1 VKRTAIASTVLLL
14 LIPAAL
20 SGCGGSEGSASAA
33 QASTTPAGATLP
45 DETKAEEDQD
55 AISVAVGAVR
65 REPLSSLYSTSATLR
80 ADKRATITA
89 RTTGVVRM
97 LLVEEGDRVETGE
110 PLAELEND
118 EQKIS
123 FQRASTASDTLMR
136 DFQRTRRLHQDGLVS
151 DEEFE
156 TKRRESED
164 AQHAAALAELELSR
178 TIIKAP
184 FSGIILTRHLDV
196 GATVADGT
204 AVYDLA
210 DLEPLYAD
218 VSVPERHVVHLSPGQ
233 EVRLT
238 ADARDLVL
246 PALIERIAPVVD
258 PSTGTVKV
266 TLAVSGESEVR
277 PGAFV
282 RVDIVTDTHGEALV
296 VPRPALVAEG
306 RRWLLFRL
314 DENDRVKQLEV
325 LLGYEEGERVEIL
338 EVLEP
343 ADALEPGTPIV
354 VAGAPAL
361 TDGALVR
368 VIENGREEGDA
379 EDEAGVTP

>member
-1 VKRTAIASTVLLL
+1 VKRTTSVTTLLLL
-14 LIPAAL
+14 LIPLAL
-20 SGCGGSEGSASAA
+20 TACGGSGGGANAA

-55 AISVAVGAVR
+55 AITVAVGAVR

-89 RTTGVVRM
+89 RTTGVVKV

-123 FQRASTASDTLMR
+123 FQRASTARDTLMR
-136 DFQRTRRLHQDGLVS
+136 DFERARRLHEDGLVS

-156 TKRRESED
+156 TNRREAED

-178 TIIKAP
+178 TIIKSP
-184 FSGIILTRHLDV
+184 FSGIILTRHIDV
-196 GATVADGT
+196 GATVSDGT

-218 VSVPERHVVHLSPGQ
+218 VNVPERHVVHLSPGQ
-233 EVRLT
+233 QVRLT
-238 ADARDLVL
+238 ADARALVI

-266 TLAVSGESEVR
+266 TLAVSGESSVR

-306 RRWLLFRL
+306 RRWLLFRM
-314 DENDRVKQLEV
+314 DEGDRVKQLEV
-325 LLGYEEGERVEIL
+325 QLGYEEGDRVEIL

-343 ADALEPGTPIV
+343 AGALVPGTPIV

-368 VIENGREEGDA
+368 VIENGQEETDSEDDA
-379 EDEAGVTP
+379 VVTP